1 MDKYNELVEQ
11 VRDELSWAVEECKAK
26 GNLVTN
32 SSVYKYSS
40 TDGYSAGMLFAY
52 QSILSKI
59 ESLEGGA

>member
-40 TDGYSAGMLFAY
+40 TDRYSAVCYLRIRVF
-52 QSILSKI
+52 
-59 ESLEGGA
+59 